1 MKRLAWDEL
10 DKWKLRKNHKPL
22 IVRGV
27 RQCGKTWLMKAFGST
42 YPACAYFNFEGNPRL
57 HAVFDLD
64 LNPDRI
70 LRELALLQNKRI
82 NLDETLIV
90 FDEIQF
96 CNKAL
101 TSLKYFR
108 ENRSEA
114 SIVAAGS
121 LLGIALSKPL
131 SFPVGQVDFL
141 DLCPMTFTEFLAA
154 NGEDLMVET
163 LAEIKAG
170 EAVPAS
176 IHPHLLDLLSTYYF
190 VGGMPEAVASWV
202 NNHDPDEGA
211 RIQKS
216 ILDSYELDF
225 AKHAPD
231 RSYGKL
237 SSIWHAVPAQLAL
250 DNKKFIFSHV
260 RAGARGRDLEEAL
273 LWLISAGLV
282 YKVPK
287 IEKPGMPLSAYTDD
301 SFFKLYLCDVGL
313 LRAMADLPLT
323 SIKQKDPFFSEF
335 RGALTENFVLTEL
348 VAQQINPVFWKSKQA
363 AEVDFVCR
371 IGQQIVP
378 IEVKADENVRSR
390 SLAVYLDKYSPSVA
404 VRLSAQN
411 AGIKPPLYSEPLYL
425 ASRLTDWF

>member
-1 MKRLAWDEL
+1 
-10 DKWKLRKNHKPL
+10 
-22 IVRGV
+22 
-27 RQCGKTWLMKAFGST
+27 
-42 YPACAYFNFEGNPRL
+42 
-57 HAVFDLD
+57 
-64 LNPDRI
+64 
-70 LRELALLQNKRI
+70 LLQNRRI

-108 ENRSEA
+108 ENRPEV

-141 DLCPMTFTEFLAA
+141 DLYPMTFTEFLAA

-170 EAVPAS
+170 EAIPAS
-176 IHPHLLDLLSTYYF
+176 IHPHLIDLLSTYYF
-190 VGGMPEAVASWV
+190 VGGMPEVVASWA
-202 NNHDPDEGA
+202 NNHEPDEVA

-231 RSYGKL
+231 RAFEKL
-237 SSIWHAVPAQLAL
+237 SSIWHAVPAQLAR

-260 RAGARGRDLEEAL
+260 RAGARGRDLEGAL
-273 LWLISAGLV
+273 QWLISAGLL

-287 IEKPGMPLSAYTDD
+287 IDKPGMPLSAYTDD

-313 LRAMADLPLT
+313 LRAMADIPLP

-335 RGALTENFVLTEL
+335 RGAFTENFVLTEL
-348 VAQQINPVFWKSKQA
+348 VAQHINPVFWKSKQA
-363 AEVDFVCR
+363 AEVDFICR

-404 VRLSAQN
+404 VRLSAKN
-411 AGIKPPLYSEPLYL
+411 AGMEPPLYSEPLYL
-425 ASRLTDWF
+425 AFRLSDWF